1 MAALLPVISAGGGRA
16 ACAAS
21 FCRPRP
27 AIALMQ
33 IRGRKSRGDPKA
45 KSKAEHVRQPT
56 PVDVEEMM
64 VLSDRYEQYRFVF
77 AALRREFRKDLIV
90 KKRELSLG
98 LRAEERAVQEA
109 EEQRQLLEWNNA
121 ENERLRLIREERYRS
136 EVLLKEKSKQ
146 QVASKIFELEVKK
159 KEEREE
165 IVRRLKEEVKNFI
178 TLENLDARIDAAID
192 NPKNFNF
199 AVDKEGRIVKRTAV
213 HLQEEVKKRDS
224 AV

>member
-1 MAALLPVISAGGGRA
+1 MAALLPVICGGRVACVIA
-16 ACAAS
+16 AP
-21 FCRPRP
+21 FCRPRL

-33 IRGRKSRGDPKA
+33 VRGRKSRGDPKA
-45 KSKAEHVRQPT
+45 KSKAERVRQPT
-56 PVDVEEMM
+56 PVDVEEML
-64 VLSDRYEQYRFVF
+64 VLGDRYEQYRFVF
-77 AALRREFRKDLIV
+77 AALRREFRKDLIQ
-90 KKRELSLG
+90 KRQEESLG

-136 EVLLKEKSKQ
+136 EVVLKEKSKQ
-146 QVASKIFELEVKK
+146 QAASKLFEFEVKK

-192 NPKNFNF
+192 NPKSFNF